1 MQEENEV
8 KRSSIAEE
16 LEDIAGLNSTKVKAV
31 EKKLQEAVSDYTKTA
46 VGLSTYVYNALV
58 EQYMSLFFVA

>member
-1 MQEENEV
+1 
-8 KRSSIAEE
+8 